1 MGSRR
6 IFLTT
11 ALVRLARMPFFLFVL
26 LIIDNGMKA
35 ENPSSSAHQF
45 VRVRRSD
52 AVRRLIQRDKTP
64 LAVLLMAAVVGTL
77 AGLVGVAFE
86 KSVNWVQNL
95 RIGALVEVADHWF
108 LVWPLA
114 FILSAL
120 LAMAGYFLVRRFAPE
135 AGGSGIPEIEGA
147 LEELRPVRWWRVLPV
162 KFIGG
167 MGTLGAGM
175 VLGREGPMVQ
185 LGGNLGR
192 MVVDVFRM
200 RSPEARHTL
209 LATGAAAG
217 LSAAFNAPLA
227 GILFIIEEMRPQF
240 RYNLISIKAVFTGVI
255 MATIVFRIFNGDKAV
270 IEVGKL
276 SNAPVNTLWLYLI
289 LGMIFGCIGPLF
301 NTLVLR
307 TQDMFQR
314 IHGGNIKKWVLIG
327 GLIGGS
333 CGVLGLIQPTASGG
347 GFNLIPI
354 AAAGNFSVGLLL
366 FIFIARV
373 ITTLLCFSSGAPGGI
388 FAPMLALG
396 TLLGTAFGMAA
407 TPLFPAYH
415 LDAGTFAIAGMG
427 ALLAASVR
435 APLTGIVLVLEMT
448 DNYQLILPMI
458 ITCLGATLLAQFLG
472 GKPLYSTILQRT
484 LAKQK
489 AEQEVRAQPVG
500 GENT

>member
-11 ALVRLARMPFFLFVL
+11 EPVRLARMTFFLFVL

-77 AGLVGVAFE
+77 AGLIGVAFE

-120 LAMAGYFLVRRFAPE
+120 LAMVGYFLVRRFAPE

-314 IHGGNIKKWVLIG
+314 LHGGNIKKWVLIG

-333 CGVLGLIQPTASGG
+333 CGVLGLIQPAASGG

-489 AEQEVRAQPVG
+489 AEQEAKAQPVG

>member
-1 MGSRR
+1 MGAQR

-11 ALVRLARMPFFLFVL
+11 EPVRLARMTFFLFVL

-86 KSVNWVQNL
+86 KSVNWVQNV

-120 LAMAGYFLVRRFAPE
+120 LAMVGYFLVRRFAPE

-192 MVVDVFRM
+192 MVVDVLRM

-289 LGMIFGCIGPLF
+289 LGMIFGCVGPLF

-333 CGVLGLIQPTASGG
+333 CGVLGLIQPAASGG

-489 AEQEVRAQPVG
+489 AEQEARAQPVG

>member
-1 MGSRR
+1 MGAQR
-6 IFLTT
+6 IFFTT
-11 ALVRLARMPFFLFVL
+11 EPVRLARMPFFLFVL

-86 KSVNWVQNL
+86 KSVNWVQNV

-120 LAMAGYFLVRRFAPE
+120 LAMVGYFLVRRFAPE

-289 LGMIFGCIGPLF
+289 LGMIFGCVGPLF

-333 CGVLGLIQPTASGG
+333 CGVLGLIQPAASGG

-354 AAAGNFSVGLLL
+354 AAAGNYSVGLLL

-489 AEQEVRAQPVG
+489 AEQEARAQPVG

>member
-1 MGSRR
+1 MARV
-6 IFLTT
+6 
-11 ALVRLARMPFFLFVL
+11 LVREKCFIGYSKLFQDGYESFAQLKQCAAGHFFDDAARRTAKMPLSSFVL
-26 LIIDNGMKA
+26 PIIDNGMKA
-35 ENPSSSAHQF
+35 ETPLLKHISSCA
-45 VRVRRSD
+45 RRGD

-86 KSVNWVQNL
+86 KSVNWVQNQ
-95 RIGALVEVADHWF
+95 RIGALAQVADHWY

-120 LAMAGYFLVRRFAPE
+120 LAMVGYFLVRRFAPE

-185 LGGNLGR
+185 LGGNIGR
-192 MVVDVFRM
+192 MVLDIFRM

-255 MATIVFRIFNGDKAV
+255 MSSIVFRIFNGEAAI

-289 LGMIFGCIGPLF
+289 LG
-301 NTLVLR
+301 
-307 TQDMFQR
+307 
-314 IHGGNIKKWVLIG
+314 
-327 GLIGGS
+327 
-333 CGVLGLIQPTASGG
+333 
-347 GFNLIPI
+347 
-354 AAAGNFSVGLLL
+354 
-366 FIFIARV
+366 
-373 ITTLLCFSSGAPGGI
+373 
-388 FAPMLALG
+388 
-396 TLLGTAFGMAA
+396 
-407 TPLFPAYH
+407 
-415 LDAGTFAIAGMG
+415 
-427 ALLAASVR
+427 
-435 APLTGIVLVLEMT
+435 
-448 DNYQLILPMI
+448 
-458 ITCLGATLLAQFLG
+458 
-472 GKPLYSTILQRT
+472 
-484 LAKQK
+484 
-489 AEQEVRAQPVG
+489 
-500 GENT
+500 

>member
-1 MGSRR
+1 MGAQR

-11 ALVRLARMPFFLFVL
+11 EPVRLARMTFFLFVL

-86 KSVNWVQNL
+86 KSVNWVQNV

-120 LAMAGYFLVRRFAPE
+120 LAMVGYFLVRRFAPE

-289 LGMIFGCIGPLF
+289 LGMIFGCVGPLF

-333 CGVLGLIQPTASGG
+333 CGVLGLIQPAASGG

-407 TPLFPAYH
+407 MPLFPAYH

-489 AEQEVRAQPVG
+489 AEQEARAQPVG

>member
-1 MGSRR
+1 MGAQR

-11 ALVRLARMPFFLFVL
+11 EPVRLARMPFFLFVL

-86 KSVNWVQNL
+86 KSVNWVQNV

-120 LAMAGYFLVRRFAPE
+120 LAMVGYFLVRRFAPE

-289 LGMIFGCIGPLF
+289 LGMIFGCVGPLF

-333 CGVLGLIQPTASGG
+333 CGVLGLIQPAASGG

-396 TLLGTAFGMAA
+396 TLLGTEFGMAA

-489 AEQEVRAQPVG
+489 AEQEARAQPVG

>member
-1 MGSRR
+1 MKTDTST
-6 IFLTT
+6 FL
-11 ALVRLARMPFFLFVL
+11 AQQIVRL
-26 LIIDNGMKA
+26 
-35 ENPSSSAHQF
+35 
-45 VRVRRSD
+45 RRRD
-52 AVRRLIQRDKTP
+52 QIRRLMQRDKTP
-64 LAVLLMAAVVGTL
+64 LAILLMAAVVGTL
-77 AGLVGVAFE
+77 TGLVGVAFE
-86 KSVNWVQNL
+86 KAVSWVQNM
-95 RIGALVEVADHWF
+95 RIGALVQVADHAF
-108 LVWPLA
+108 LLWPLA

-120 LAMAGYFLVRRFAPE
+120 LAMVGYFLVRKFAPE

-147 LEELRPVRWWRVLPV
+147 LEELRSVRWWRVLPV

-175 VLGREGPMVQ
+175 VLGREGPTVQ
-185 LGGNLGR
+185 IGGNLGR
-192 MVVDVFRM
+192 MVLDVFRM
-200 RSPEARHTL
+200 RSAEARHTL

-255 MATIVFRIFNGDKAV
+255 MSSIVFRIFNGEAPI

-276 SNAPVNTLWLYLI
+276 SDAPVNTLWLYLI
-289 LGMIFGCIGPLF
+289 LGIIFGCVGPVF
-301 NTLVLR
+301 NSLVLR

-314 IHGGNIKKWVLIG
+314 FHGGEIKKWVLMGGAIG
-327 GLIGGS
+327 GL
-333 CGVLGLIQPTASGG
+333 CGILGLIEPEAAGG

-366 FIFIARV
+366 FIFITRV
-373 ITTLLCFSSGAPGGI
+373 VTTLLCFSSGAPGGI

-407 TPLFPAYH
+407 AVLFPQYH
-415 LDAGTFAIAGMG
+415 LEAGTFAIAGMG
-427 ALLAASVR
+427 ALMAASVR

-472 GKPLYSTILQRT
+472 GKPLYSTILART
-484 LAKQK
+484 LAKQD
-489 AEQEVRAQPVG
+489 AEQAAKNQNAPA

>member
-11 ALVRLARMPFFLFVL
+11 EPVRLARMTFFLFVL

-77 AGLVGVAFE
+77 AGLIGVAFE

-120 LAMAGYFLVRRFAPE
+120 LAMVGYFLVRRFAPE

-175 VLGREGPMVQ
+175 VLGREGPMGQ

-289 LGMIFGCIGPLF
+289 LGMIFGCVGPLF

-314 IHGGNIKKWVLIG
+314 LHGGNIKKWVLIG

-333 CGVLGLIQPTASGG
+333 CGVLGLIQPAASGG

-373 ITTLLCFSSGAPGGI
+373 ITALLCFSSGAPGGI

-489 AEQEVRAQPVG
+489 AEQEAKAQPVG

>member
-1 MGSRR
+1 MGAGC

-11 ALVRLARMPFFLFVL
+11 EPVRLARMTFFLFVL

-77 AGLVGVAFE
+77 AGLIGVAFE

-95 RIGALVEVADHWF
+95 RIGALVELADHWF
-108 LVWPLA
+108 PVWPLA

-120 LAMAGYFLVRRFAPE
+120 LAMVGYFLVRRFAPE

-301 NTLVLR
+301 NTLALR
-307 TQDMFQR
+307 THDMFQR

-333 CGVLGLIQPTASGG
+333 CGVLGLIQPAASGG
-347 GFNLIPI
+347 GFNLITI

-489 AEQEVRAQPVG
+489 AEQEAKAQPVG

>member
-11 ALVRLARMPFFLFVL
+11 EPVRLARMTFFLFVL

-77 AGLVGVAFE
+77 AGLIGVAFE

-120 LAMAGYFLVRRFAPE
+120 LAMVGYFLVRRFAPE

-289 LGMIFGCIGPLF
+289 LGMIFGCVGPLF

-314 IHGGNIKKWVLIG
+314 LHGGNIKKWVLIG

-333 CGVLGLIQPTASGG
+333 CGVLGLIQPAASGG

-484 LAKQK
+484 LVKQK
-489 AEQEVRAQPVG
+489 AEQEAKAQPVG

>member
-1 MGSRR
+1 MGAQR

-11 ALVRLARMPFFLFVL
+11 EPVRLARMPFFLFVL

-86 KSVNWVQNL
+86 KSVSWVQNV
-95 RIGALVEVADHWF
+95 RIGAL
-108 LVWPLA
+108 
-114 FILSAL
+114 
-120 LAMAGYFLVRRFAPE
+120 AMVGYFLVRRFAPE

-289 LGMIFGCIGPLF
+289 LGMIFGCVGPLF

-333 CGVLGLIQPTASGG
+333 CGVLGLIQPAASGG

-373 ITTLLCFSSGAPGGI
+373 ITTLLCVSSGAPGGI

-489 AEQEVRAQPVG
+489 AEQEARAQPVG

>member
-1 MGSRR
+1 MGAQR

-11 ALVRLARMPFFLFVL
+11 EPVRLARMPFFLFVL

-86 KSVNWVQNL
+86 KSVNWVQNV
-95 RIGALVEVADHWF
+95 RIGALVELADHRF

-120 LAMAGYFLVRRFAPE
+120 LAMVGYFLVRRFAPE

-289 LGMIFGCIGPLF
+289 LGMIFGCVGPLF

-333 CGVLGLIQPTASGG
+333 CGVLGLIQPAASGG

-489 AEQEVRAQPVG
+489 AEQEARAQPVG

>member
-1 MGSRR
+1 M
-6 IFLTT
+6 
-11 ALVRLARMPFFLFVL
+11 ARMTFFLFVL

-77 AGLVGVAFE
+77 AGLIGVAFE

-120 LAMAGYFLVRRFAPE
+120 LAMVGYFLVRRFAPE

-289 LGMIFGCIGPLF
+289 LGMIFGCVGPLF

-314 IHGGNIKKWVLIG
+314 LHGGNIKKWVLIG

-333 CGVLGLIQPTASGG
+333 CGVLGLIQPAASGG

-373 ITTLLCFSSGAPGGI
+373 ITTLFCFSSGAPGGI

-489 AEQEVRAQPVG
+489 AEQEAKAQPVG

>member
-1 MGSRR
+1 MGSQR

-120 LAMAGYFLVRRFAPE
+120 LAMVGYFLVRRFAPE

-307 TQDMFQR
+307 TQDVFQR

-472 GKPLYSTILQRT
+472 VKPLYSTILQRT

-489 AEQEVRAQPVG
+489 AEQEAKAQPVG